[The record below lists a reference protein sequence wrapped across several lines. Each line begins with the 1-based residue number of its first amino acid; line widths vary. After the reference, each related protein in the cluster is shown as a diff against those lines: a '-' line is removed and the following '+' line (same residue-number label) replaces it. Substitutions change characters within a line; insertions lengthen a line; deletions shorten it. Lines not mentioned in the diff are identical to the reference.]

1 MACGVNPHGYH
12 GINFGGFVPKYSFKV
27 KQQLAASKR
36 GVASDEEDVNRS
48 KRRPGLSLPE
58 IKVKRLMKESKKKK
72 RSRSHTFDSASSER
86 LRLPTIAQNG
96 TTVRRGRGTDGGG
109 GGGGEGRVVKN
120 GEPWWKWTRKNQ
132 GREQLPR
139 FLEDDV
145 DTYGY
150 DDRAVPLQ
158 KAMEREKFATSRH
171 NLRQKLPPL
180 VGYRDGK
187 GNLLYSET
195 CNNAAATYPRSH
207 YSYHYGI
214 RNYYAMNSAAY
225 LNRRYYYSRSRSG
238 IRPRHSGAKVT
249 VSQACLFAVGG
260 NRLQL
265 DSRHHEAVLDSMQEE
280 LQDVPGLHPTDGFL
294 NAHMDSLNSN
304 IGAKLKRSLAENEK
318 NLSRPVDDSS
328 RDLKKSHH
336 KVDKRQAVEINM
348 NGLPVNES
356 QDHSRARCVKAG
368 IKHRKQR
375 AMAILDALIDIVNST
390 QFVQATTDDRSTR
403 HGMNGAPGCSQT
415 SLNHVNV
422 GDFFQRPEAEIRKYD
437 RFKQLYNH
445 VRQCHESLHATN
457 GTSELKG
464 ARKCADNVGLT
475 QLLAIQR
482 LQASFESI
490 SNDDR
495 NSNVTSAF
503 TETYNNIEDK
513 QKRLKSIQD
522 RDPTRLMYVDLN
534 DQFLEFSKEGGLRR
548 QRERSLANH
557 KLVRNVSV
565 EAAER
570 RRNSRPDLEVNGE
583 RLKHLYELGLFD
595 GDQELREI
603 AEEGE

>member
-36 GVASDEEDVNRS
+36 GVASDEEDVNQP

-72 RSRSHTFDSASSER
+72 RFRSHTFDSASSER
-86 LRLPTIAQNG
+86 LRLPIIKQNS
-96 TTVRRGRGTDGGG
+96 TTVRGGRCTDGGD
-109 GGGGEGRVVKN
+109 GGGEGRVVKN
-120 GEPWWKWTRKNQ
+120 GEPWWKWTRRNQ
-132 GREQLPR
+132 GREQLPC

-150 DDRAVPLQ
+150 DDRAVPLR
-158 KAMEREKFATSRH
+158 KAMEREKLARH

-180 VGYRDGK
+180 VGYRDDK

-195 CNNAAATYPRSH
+195 CNNAAATYPRPH

-214 RNYYAMNSAAY
+214 RDYYAMNSAAY
-225 LNRRYYYSRSRSG
+225 LNRRYYYSQSRSG
-238 IRPRHSGAKVT
+238 IRPRHPGAKVT

-265 DSRHHEAVLDSMQEE
+265 DSRRHEAVLDSMQEE

-294 NAHMDSLNSN
+294 TAHMDSLNSN

-318 NLSRPVDDSS
+318 YSSRPVNDGSK
-328 RDLKKSHH
+328 DLKKSHH
-336 KVDKRQAVEINM
+336 RADKRQAVEINM
-348 NGLPVNES
+348 NGLPMNES
-356 QDHSRARCVKAG
+356 QDHSRASCVKAG
-368 IKHRKQR
+368 IKHRKQG

-390 QFVQATTDDRSTR
+390 QFVQATTDERSTR
-403 HGMNGAPGCSQT
+403 HEMNGPPVCNQT

-437 RFKQLYNH
+437 RLKQLYNH
-445 VRQCHESLHATN
+445 AQQWHESLHVTN
-457 GTSELKG
+457 GTSELKE
-464 ARKCADNVGLT
+464 ARRCADNNVALT

-490 SNDDR
+490 SNGDH

-503 TETYNNIEDK
+503 TETYSNIEDK

-548 QRERSLANH
+548 RRERSLANH